1 MFSKLFICNKQ
12 TLKAM
17 ACSCKGGASSKQ
29 VTAVKQVTKKTPD
42 SSVMASS
49 RPQRKP
55 LTKRVILKRPM

>member
-1 MFSKLFICNKQ
+1 
-12 TLKAM
+12 M

-29 VTAVKQVTKKTPD
+29 VTAVKKVTKKTPN
-42 SSVMASS
+42 STVMASS